1 MNKEELF
8 VQALQQIKDLGK
20 EQGGQVS
27 EIQLSEIFAEYEF
40 EMDDSHKELIVEYL
54 KNNGIGI
61 GENLN
66 PEDYLSKEEAD
77 YLNQYIEEV
86 EQLQK
91 LSDGQREAV
100 TISAMAGDKDAQ
112 NKLIE
117 IYLPYVAEVAKL
129 YAGQGVFL
137 EDLIGE
143 GNVALAMGVTM
154 LDCIE
159 KPSEVQG
166 MLGSMM
172 MDAMEEYIK
181 ENTDEQQRDKKLAD
195 RVNKIAELAREV
207 ADDLGRKIT
216 PKELAEEKNVS
227 VKAVLEAVR
236 LSGNKIEDLDV
247 AEMYAEAND
256 WE

>member
-66 PEDYLSKEEAD
+66 PEDYLSKEEVD

-181 ENTDEQQRDKKLAD
+181 ENTDEQKRDKKLAD
-195 RVNKIAELAREV
+195 KVNKIAELAREV

-216 PKELAEEKNVS
+216 PKELAEEKNVT

-247 AEMYAEAND
+247 AEMYTEAND

>member
-8 VQALQQIKDLGK
+8 IQALQHIKDLGK
-20 EQGGQVS
+20 EQGGQIS

-40 EMDDSHKELIVEYL
+40 DMGDSQKELILEYL
-54 KNNGIGI
+54 KKNGIGI
-61 GENLN
+61 GEPIN
-66 PEDYLSKEEAD
+66 PEEYLSKEEVD
-77 YLNQYIEEV
+77 YLNQYLEEV
-86 EQLQK
+86 AQLEK
-91 LSDGQREAV
+91 LSDGQKEAV

-181 ENTDEQQRDKKLAD
+181 ENANEQQHDRKLAD
-195 RVNKIAELAREV
+195 KVNKIAELAREV
-207 ADDLGRKIT
+207 AEDLGRKVT
-216 PKELAEEKNVS
+216 PAELAEEKGVS
-227 VKAVLEAVR
+227 VKSVLEAIR

-247 AEMYAEAND
+247 SELDEEIKNQ
-256 WE
+256 E